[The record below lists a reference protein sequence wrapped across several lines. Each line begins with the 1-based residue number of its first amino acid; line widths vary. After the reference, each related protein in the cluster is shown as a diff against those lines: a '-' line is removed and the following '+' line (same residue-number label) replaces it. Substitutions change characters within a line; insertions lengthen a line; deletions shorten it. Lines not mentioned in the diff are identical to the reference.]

1 MESVHYCIREEEE
14 EEEDDGEN
22 AYIEIN
28 LGPRSRTEKDE
39 EEKKK
44 EDGVEFRVSYLEGGG
59 IVPFLSFSSPPS
71 SAARKPAVPDKR
83 RGGCRLP
90 PGNPRGKSGD
100 QCHDYALP
108 ETHSKQLLLS
118 SSRKGGSWS
127 SGRAEEERGGTE
139 RRIMN
144 VMFKFR
150 CFVMSFP
157 WKAAWRIRSHQPPKS
172 AATASSSPSTSA
184 RFTPPAV
191 KSPPRHPPT
200 SNFQAAAEKP
210 RSSVL
215 LLGMKLREL
224 VASSPSP
231 SDHGRGGGKPSKSC
245 PASVKST
252 PLHRHQWAATSFAG
266 TVVYTRD
273 NSVQAAIAH
282 CNKSSG
288 RSKDFSF

>member
-14 EEEDDGEN
+14 EEEEDDEN

-28 LGPRSRTEKDE
+28 LGPRSRTEKEE

-44 EDGVEFRVSYLEGGG
+44 EDDGVEFRVSYL
-59 IVPFLSFSSPPS
+59 
-71 SAARKPAVPDKR
+71 AARKPAPPDKR
-83 RGGCRLP
+83 RGGHLLP

-118 SSRKGGSWS
+118 SSRKGGSWP
-127 SGRAEEERGGTE
+127 SGRAEEEEERGGTE

-144 VMFKFR
+144 AVMFKFR

-157 WKAAWRIRSHQPPKS
+157 WKAAWRIRSHQPPKSAAS

-252 PLHRHQWAATSFAG
+252 PLHRHQWAATSFGG